1 VLRGSSIALGC
12 VAAAACGFAQ
22 ATASGDI
29 VRRLTEHLTQ
39 SIARDADLHRAEDAQ
54 ANAGTFFVKLVDRY
68 RNLALYR
75 DSVKLAHRTV
85 GTRPA
90 TDATDA
96 TYVARG
102 ETFEQAM
109 DCFVDGGMLAVRSS
123 ALDGNGSCDTRD
135 SSPLARLALSQRLWT
150 LPHLALGLTDEP
162 LRSMQGDG
170 CGVLVPTAVEH
181 VTIDA
186 KQFVRL
192 HLESEK
198 QAAGTEPPCEQST
211 VDLFINPASMLV
223 ERVEHS
229 RAIAEGVRYEAT
241 LEITP
246 ERAISVPAAT
256 PAAEVDP
263 PPIEKSD
270 LKSDGG
276 SLRAP

>member
-1 VLRGSSIALGC
+1 VLRRSPIALGC
-12 VAAAACGFAQ
+12 LAVAACGFAQ

-29 VRRLTEHLTQ
+29 VRRLTERLTQ
-39 SIARDADLHRAEDAQ
+39 SIARDANLHRAEDAQ

-68 RNLALYR
+68 RSLALYR

-85 GTRPA
+85 GTHAA

-96 TYVARG
+96 ARG

-109 DCFVDGGMLAVRSS
+109 DCFVDGATLAVRSS

-135 SSPLARLALSQRLWT
+135 ASPLARLALSQRLWT

-170 CGVLVPTAVEH
+170 CGVLVPTTVEH

-186 KQFVRL
+186 KRFVRL

-198 QAAGTEPPCEQST
+198 PVAGAEPPCEQST
-211 VDLFINPASMLV
+211 VDLFVNPASMLV

-246 ERAISVPAAT
+246 ERAISVPAAE
-256 PAAEVDP
+256 AEP
-263 PPIEKSD
+263 PVVEKPDTKTDTKSD
-270 LKSDGG
+270 VAT
-276 SLRAP
+276 LRAP